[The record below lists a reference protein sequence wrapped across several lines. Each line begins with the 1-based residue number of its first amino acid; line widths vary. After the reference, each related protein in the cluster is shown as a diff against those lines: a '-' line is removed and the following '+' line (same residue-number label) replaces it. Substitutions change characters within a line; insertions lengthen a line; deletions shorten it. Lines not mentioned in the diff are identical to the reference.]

1 MDQILG
7 RKSKFAV
14 LMFAILLISACS
26 SSTVDQGE
34 GSPETAAS
42 TEMMS
47 DDPAAGEEVASAEG
61 TPPAEANTDA
71 VPPVAEEEAPPPADL
86 AGTEETPPPPVD
98 LASAPSETEVP
109 PPVADV
115 TTTTQ
120 EASIPPP
127 PLDAP
132 LADTEAKPMVSEN
145 PSLAQEPAPSS
156 FEASTSP
163 PPAPAEEPSLASAG
177 SGSVV
182 GEVTRYRVKRGDTLM
197 KIAFENYGDLYR
209 WKEILDGNQSVL
221 KDPNQIEPGT
231 FLMLSGAGMVTIE
244 RNGEKY
250 LIKSGDTLGLIS
262 NEVYGTQAKWKKL
275 WENNRQLIKNPNRIY
290 AGFNLY
296 YVPEGRITQDQSLPF
311 KGSSEPDQ
319 VATGPNPGDAERV
332 PNSEQ

>member
-163 PPAPAEEPSLASAG
+163 RLPPPKSPPLHPQDPVRLWVRSH
-177 SGSVV
+177 
-182 GEVTRYRVKRGDTLM
+182 D
-197 KIAFENYGDLYR
+197 IA
-209 WKEILDGNQSVL
+209 
-221 KDPNQIEPGT
+221 
-231 FLMLSGAGMVTIE
+231 
-244 RNGEKY
+244 
-250 LIKSGDTLGLIS
+250 
-262 NEVYGTQAKWKKL
+262 
-275 WENNRQLIKNPNRIY
+275 
-290 AGFNLY
+290 
-296 YVPEGRITQDQSLPF
+296 
-311 KGSSEPDQ
+311 
-319 VATGPNPGDAERV
+319 
-332 PNSEQ
+332 